1 MVFIVRGGPERPTDI
16 LSFKEEKA
24 PTTGT
29 QMIAV
34 VAYYLAHLA
43 SERQDY
49 ITTDDIQKYFVR
61 AKFPMPGSKS
71 QALVDAKNFGYLDYV
86 EPGKYRL
93 NSVGYNLV
101 AHRMP
106 SVAQR
111 VSQKGGE

>member
-43 SERQDY
+43 SERQDF
-49 ITTDDIQKYFVR
+49 ITTDDIQKYFVQ

-71 QALVDAKNFGYLDYV
+71 DQSPTRTDRWSAPIV
-86 EPGKYRL
+86 R
-93 NSVGYNLV
+93 
-101 AHRMP
+101 R
-106 SVAQR
+106 
-111 VSQKGGE
+111 